1 MATSGKK
8 DESDIKALIAHE
20 IRSATS
26 YDDSELSDKR
36 AQALEYYQGEMRDVP
51 PLANRSKVVSRT
63 VSDAIDR
70 MLPGILK
77 IFTGGDRWVEYEPQT
92 QQDEEIA
99 DQASDYVT
107 YLFRR
112 KNDGY
117 RIFHDSVFD
126 TLTQSYAIIK
136 HWWDDYED
144 YKEEKYHGL
153 SEQEIGLLLQDG
165 DVEILGQEAKEEVLA
180 GVPTLLYDIKV
191 RRIKS
196 RGKVCVEVIPPEDFL
211 IDKEAMTI
219 EEARFCAQRTQKTR
233 SDLIEMGFK
242 REDVDKLTRW
252 RSHDFT
258 EESLA
263 REGDRV
269 RVDDIHDESQ
279 AYVEFYEC
287 YAKVDVNGDGVGEM
301 IRAYY
306 AGHGGSGE
314 LLDWEEFDGDY
325 PFTDIQGLPFPH
337 RFDGQSIAEK
347 LIDVQRITTVLTRQA
362 TDNIYA
368 HNVPQ
373 PIVVENSVINKDAL
387 INPKFGQP
395 IWVRKGM
402 DKPLE
407 WRDTPFVADKTLMM
421 LEFYDNIIERRTGIS
436 KASMQLDPESLQN
449 QTATASQIMKDS
461 SAAMIEHMA
470 RNMAEGYR
478 KMFRAILKLVCQY
491 QEKAE
496 VIRLRGKWVTMDPR
510 SWNSDMDCEVNV
522 GLGTGSR
529 DRDMAALSLVANEQ
543 KQLMAAYAQ
552 YGYMPGA
559 IQMLP
564 KLVKTLVKQAEA
576 AGLKNA
582 NDLFPEL
589 APEELQGMMQ
599 QAMQPQQD
607 PKAAAEGAKI
617 QLEQQKLQADMQA
630 KQADMQMEGQKVQMD
645 AAMQERQMQFEMEKL
660 AFEREKMNADFTLK
674 AQLEREKMA
683 AKIEQERA
691 QMEAD
696 LIVKRQEMEL
706 EAQLEREKMQ
716 MQMQMQARQMQSQS
730 APKYSKVVRN
740 KDGKVEAVETVT
752 Q

>member
-1 MATSGKK
+1 MASRGKK

-36 AQALEYYQGEMRDVP
+36 ARALEYYQGEMRDVP
-51 PLANRSKVVSRT
+51 PLANRSQVVSRT

-92 QQDEEIA
+92 QQDEEVA

-153 SEQEIGLLLQDG
+153 SEQEVSLLLQEG
-165 DVEILGQEAKEEVLA
+165 DIEILGQEVREEVLE
-180 GVPTLLYDIKV
+180 GVPTLLYNIKV
-191 RRIKS
+191 KRIKS
-196 RGKVCVEVIPPEDFL
+196 RGKVCIEVIPPEDFL

-219 EEARFCAQRTQKTR
+219 DEARFCAQRTQKTR

-263 REGDRV
+263 REGDRT

-395 IWVRKGM
+395 IWVRKGQ

-461 SAAMIEHMA
+461 STAMIEHMA

-510 SWNSDMDCEVNV
+510 SWNADMDCEVNV

-599 QAMQPQQD
+599 QSMQPQQD
-607 PKAAAEGAKI
+607 PKMQSEIAKM
-617 QLEQQKLQADMQA
+617 QLEQQKLEADVQLRQADLQLKKYEIDQQEGKMAQELELERQRMTLDAQNKMQVEQA
-630 KQADMQMEGQKVQMD
+630 KL
-645 AAMQERQMQFEMEKL
+645 AANIEK
-660 AFEREKMNADFTLK
+660 
-674 AQLEREKMA
+674 
-683 AKIEQERA
+683 ERA
-691 QMEAD
+691 QMQADIEA
-696 LIVKRQEMEL
+696 
-706 EAQLEREKMQ
+706 ERIKMQ
-716 MQMQMQARQMQSQS
+716 MQLQLKREEMQMNAQMQREQASK
-730 APKYSKVVRN
+730 PKRMKIMRG
-740 KDGKVEAVETVT
+740 KDGKAEAIEQVNY
-752 Q
+752 